1 MELALKKIKQPL
13 EKRLPVDVSQHLE
26 IIGRTSMNQFYNRS
40 HEVLDIVEVQGV
52 SGLRQMTDEEI
63 DQIVYGFSQ
72 GLRGL
77 TRGITWV
84 ILTSENDYARQC
96 RYYEHRL
103 TYHVSDHIQKQWLQY
118 LIQQLKQYIFYE
130 ERYYMIVFGK
140 DVNDLE
146 EAKAELRL
154 IPNLFLKEL
163 DEEEKIDLWFRLHN
177 LNTQHQSNRNEV
189 VLT

>member
-146 EAKAELRL
+146 EAKA
-154 IPNLFLKEL
+154 
-163 DEEEKIDLWFRLHN
+163 
-177 LNTQHQSNRNEV
+177 
-189 VLT
+189 

>member
-1 MELALKKIKQPL
+1 MELSLKKIKQPL

-26 IIGRTSMNQFYNRS
+26 IIGRTSMNHFYNRS
-40 HEVLDIVEVQGV
+40 HEVLDVVEVQGV

-63 DQIVYGFSQ
+63 DQVVYGFSQ

-77 TRGITWV
+77 TRGLTWV
-84 ILTSENDYARQC
+84 VLTSENNYARQC

-103 TYHVSDHIQKQWLQY
+103 AHQVSDHIQQQWLQY
-118 LIQQLKQYIFYE
+118 LIYQLNQYIFYE
-130 ERYYMIVFGK
+130 ERYYVIIFGK
-140 DVNDLE
+140 DENDLE
-146 EAKAELRL
+146 EAKAELGL
-154 IPNLFLKEL
+154 IPNIFLKEL
-163 DEEEKIDLWFRLHN
+163 EEEEKIELWFRLHN